1 MDPKPF
7 TQFYGPAESSSKK
20 NATTSKLPQRSPSSA
35 DTAGEISG
43 RAQAC
48 KSPDITSLIYATVSH
63 EGKDAPFT
71 IISNTKFAKAPSV
84 EIKYEPS
91 GSNSL
96 DYFLIE
102 LGSQAL
108 KSFQED
114 GDYLTF
120 TFDHRAFVNVP
131 ERFID
136 LPHYKIVLNAKKDKK
151 ITLLIDTKRECKGSR
166 EVLRNHVEL
175 LRTGDY
181 TYETQVEESSTP
193 TNQNLHRKHH
203 FSSPLE
209 YYNTHLDDLEA
220 DFRQK
225 QALLDELFKAE
236 VFVEWDLVEPAGEN
250 IKCTV
255 HFQYRG
261 VPKLEIWEPEDD
273 QIFELSL
280 PLRTGC
286 GKTLKLNLL
295 SDKISESLEKGVLRL
310 VILQKDIDLETIK
323 LINKLRQE
331 RVDSVSDAS
340 NQRRTSFE
348 YRVKTE
354 PSRTYYDVQKQ
365 AFGELMRFLLRPE
378 PQTHIKFD
386 WLFKGREDIAPS
398 IPPNQENLATLRRF
412 ELDLFQ
418 EEAAARVLY
427 DMVPSGVTLINGP
440 SGTGKSKT
448 IQAVVFTAYQNREK
462 LPILFCCPSEILLQ
476 QHLRRL
482 AMTGVQIIYL
492 TSKNLE
498 SHSTPCDDG
507 FSEYGIAGNRKRW
520 INTHPTH
527 PLSENLRSILPPNS
541 LNHQDLDP
549 FGGDGDIWE
558 KVDNLIWKDA
568 DIVFCTVDMALGKK
582 FNNTFSPKL
591 LILEEAYE
599 VTEGLTLALML
610 RFRKS
615 LQRCVLVGG
624 LFQNSHRCLRF
635 DSQKVSSM
643 AARLG
648 GSGWNNSKL
657 RYNYRADLKICDFL
671 REYAYNT
678 AAHINKKAVLNN
690 YKYHVESSK
699 DILNRR
705 NLVTPLISEV
715 CKIESPQVW
724 INVLGSEGAIGYGTV
739 CNMVEVQ
746 VIQKLVTTLT
756 TAGSVSHHAITVL
769 TPYIGQVGKL
779 RKALRDQILK
789 GLSIS
794 TVEDYQGQ
802 ECDVVIFS
810 LVRSNFSFKIGMLNS
825 NGMIVSALSR
835 ARYGNIIIG
844 NHFMMSNLGDPHDY
858 RNHHMKRLVN
868 LKLIPVV
875 DESQCRFS

>member
-7 TQFYGPAESSSKK
+7 TQFYGPAESYSKK
-20 NATTSKLPQRSPSSA
+20 HATTSRLLQKSPSSA
-35 DTAGEISG
+35 ETAGETSG

-48 KSPDITSLIYATVSH
+48 NSPDTTSLIYATVSH

-71 IISNTKFAKAPSV
+71 ILSNKKFVKAPSV
-84 EIKYEPS
+84 EIKYEPG

-120 TFDHRAFVNVP
+120 TFDYRAFVNIP

-136 LPHYKIVLNAKKDKK
+136 LPHYKILLNAKRDKK
-151 ITLLIDTKRECKGSR
+151 ITLRIDTKRECKGSR

-175 LRTGDY
+175 LRTGGY

-193 TNQNLHRKHH
+193 TNQNRHRKHQ

-209 YYNTHLDDLEA
+209 YYNAHFNALEA

-236 VFVEWDLVEPAGEN
+236 VFVEWDLVEPGGEN

-261 VPKLEIWEPEDD
+261 VPKLEKWEPEND
-273 QIFELSL
+273 QVFELSL
-280 PLRTGC
+280 PPRTGC

-295 SDKISESLEKGVLRL
+295 SDKIPESLESGILRL
-310 VILQKDIDLETIK
+310 VILQKDTDLETIK
-323 LINKLRQE
+323 LINQLRQE
-331 RVDSVSDAS
+331 RIDSVSDAS
-340 NQRRTSFE
+340 SQRRSSFE
-348 YRVKTE
+348 YRIKTE
-354 PSRTYYDVQKQ
+354 PSRTYYEVQKQ
-365 AFGELMRFLLRPE
+365 AFGELMRLLPRPE
-378 PQTHIKFD
+378 PQIPIKFH

-412 ELDLFQ
+412 HLDLFQ

-448 IQAVVFTAYQNREK
+448 IQAVVFTAYQNRER
-462 LPILFCCPSEILLQ
+462 LPILFCCPTEILLQ

-482 AMTGVQIIYL
+482 AMQGVQIIYL

-498 SHSTPCDDG
+498 SDSSPSDDD
-507 FSEYGIAGNRKRW
+507 FSEFGIAGNRKRW

-527 PLSENLRSILPPNS
+527 PISENLRNILPPNS

-549 FGGDGDIWE
+549 FGGDGGIWE

-610 RFRKS
+610 RFRQS
-615 LQRCVLVGG
+615 LKLCVLVGG
-624 LFQNSHRCLRF
+624 PFQNAHRCLRF
-635 DSQKVSSM
+635 DQQKGTSM

-648 GSGWNNSKL
+648 KSGWNNSKL

-678 AAHINKKAVLNN
+678 AAHLNKKAVPNN
-690 YKYHVESSK
+690 YKYHIESSK
-699 DILNRR
+699 DILNRP
-705 NLVTPLISEV
+705 NHLTPLILEV
-715 CKIESPQVW
+715 CRVESSQVW
-724 INVLGSEGAIGYGTV
+724 INVLGSDVTVGYGTV

-746 VIQKLVTTLT
+746 VIQKLVKRLT
-756 TAGSVSHHAITVL
+756 MAKSVPHHAVTVL
-769 TPYIGQVGKL
+769 TPYVGQVGEL
-779 RKALRDQILK
+779 RKALSDQIAK

-810 LVRSNFSFKIGMLNS
+810 LVRSNFSFKIGTLNS

-835 ARYGNIIIG
+835 ARYGNIIVG
-844 NHFMMSNLGDPHDY
+844 NHFMMSNLGNPHDY